1 MQAAAFAL
9 AGKRVDRGGVYN
21 LAAGCADAARQTM
34 PKRSDPLEIQPSTL
48 WDLNAVRE
56 LENLSFPLDAWPLI
70 EMIGVLSLPS
80 IERWKAVLDEKLVG
94 FVAADIRRRQ
104 NLAWIA
110 TIAVHPDYRGRGI
123 GGRLMQV
130 AEDRCGMPR
139 MRLSVRASNK
149 AAQALYQGRGYE
161 QIDVW
166 PKYYQGDE
174 DAIVMEKN
182 LA

>member
-1 MQAAAFAL
+1 M
-9 AGKRVDRGGVYN
+9 YN
-21 LAAGCADAARQTM
+21 LSALVM
-34 PKRSDPLEIQPSTL
+34 PKRAQSIEILPANL

-56 LENLSFPLDAWPLI
+56 LEHLSFPLDAWPLI

-80 IERWKAVLDEKLVG
+80 IERWKAMIGEKLVG

-104 NLAWIA
+104 QVAWIA

-123 GGRLMQV
+123 GGQLMQV
-130 AEDRCGMPR
+130 AEERAGMPR
-139 MRLSVRASNK
+139 MRLSVRAGNK
-149 AAQALYQGRGYE
+149 AAQKLYQGRGYE

-166 PKYYQGDE
+166 PQYYQGDE

-182 LA
+182 LTLTPSPSPAGERGVPRD

>member
-1 MQAAAFAL
+1 MT
-9 AGKRVDRGGVYN
+9 KRIASV
-21 LAAGCADAARQTM
+21 
-34 PKRSDPLEIQPSTL
+34 EILPANL

-56 LENLSFPLDAWPLI
+56 LENVSFPLDAWPLI

-80 IERWKAVLDEKLVG
+80 IERWKAELDGKLVG

-104 NLAWIA
+104 KVAWIA

-123 GGRLMQV
+123 GGKLMDV
-130 AEDRCGMPR
+130 AEERCGQPR
-139 MRLSVRASNK
+139 MRLSVRKGNA

-166 PKYYQGDE
+166 PQYYQGDE
-174 DAIVMEKN
+174 DAIVMEKK
-182 LA
+182 LQV